1 MHRAYKSLN
10 ILLEASYDVLNYQR
24 EVAVAARPEAFNSV
38 MIFIQMNGETVFVKG
53 GQLLRERE
61 RTKTVWGDRF
71 RGGTK
76 NFVTGPTVIQRCA
89 MI

>member
-1 MHRAYKSLN
+1 M
-10 ILLEASYDVLNYQR
+10 
-24 EVAVAARPEAFNSV
+24 AARPEAFNSV

-61 RTKTVWGDRF
+61 RTKTVRGDRF

-76 NFVTGPTVIQRCA
+76 DFVTGHCMLLQQMPGDTESRV
-89 MI
+89 

>member
-71 RGGTK
+71 CGGTK

>member
-1 MHRAYKSLN
+1 M
-10 ILLEASYDVLNYQR
+10 
-24 EVAVAARPEAFNSV
+24 AARPEAFNSV

-61 RTKTVWGDRF
+61 RTKTVRGDRF

-76 NFVTGPTVIQRCA
+76 NFVTGRPLFTIRKFLHPLGGG
-89 MI
+89 